1 MAHVVLKNIEKRYG
15 DFIAVRGLDLEIRDG
30 EFLVL
35 LGPSGCGKTT
45 TLRCI
50 SGLETPTSG
59 QILFDGVDATHK
71 RASQR
76 DIAFVFQL
84 YALYPHKSVFQN
96 LAFPLRAQGMRGRAI
111 RGEIERVTKLL
122 DIGHLLRLKPRSL
135 SGGDMQRVALGRALV
150 RRPKVFLLD
159 EPIGTL
165 DASFREGMR
174 TELKKLHVD
183 VGATTVYVT
192 HDQIEA
198 MSMGDRIAVMNEGE
212 LQQIGTP
219 HEVYFN
225 PRNLFVAQFIGS
237 PGMNFLACRQKERG
251 ADAVQ
256 LHLET
261 DGSLVS
267 VPVRG
272 IADGGNGGNGSDGS
286 ADRQLIL
293 GVRPEDITLSAEK
306 TSNSIRTTVF
316 VVEKMGS
323 KNIVDLKYGDE
334 ILRAKV
340 RPSSELSLNDVVYA
354 SFDTTRIRLFDKLT
368 TLSLAA
374 EAAPDDSGPA
384 RREV

>member
-1 MAHVVLKNIEKRYG
+1 MAHVVLRDMVKRYG
-15 DFIAVRGLDLEIRDG
+15 DFTAVKGLNLEIRDG

-50 SGLETPTSG
+50 SGLEIPNAGS
-59 QILFDGVDATHK
+59 IFIDGEDATRK

-96 LAFPLRAQGMRGRAI
+96 LAFPLRAQGMRPRAV
-111 RGEIERVTKLL
+111 RGEIERVAKMLG
-122 DIGHLLRLKPRSL
+122 IEHLLALKPRAL

-165 DASFREGMR
+165 DASFREEMR
-174 TELKKLHVD
+174 AELKKLHVD

-198 MSMGDRIAVMNEGE
+198 MSMGDRIAVMCDGE
-212 LQQIGTP
+212 LQQVGTP
-219 HEVYFN
+219 HEVYFY
-225 PRNLFVAQFIGS
+225 PRNLFVAKFIGS
-237 PGMNFLACRQKERG
+237 PGMNFLSCRSQVRG
-251 ADAVQ
+251 PGGTTLRLD
-256 LHLET
+256 T
-261 DGSLVS
+261 DGSLLTVPPVS
-267 VPVRG
+267 RALAGDAVPEGKELV
-272 IADGGNGGNGSDGS
+272 
-286 ADRQLIL
+286 L
-293 GVRPEDITLSAEK
+293 GVRPEDITVGVVRTA
-306 TSNSIRTTVF
+306 NSIPTTVF
-316 VVEKMGS
+316 VVEQMGS
-323 KNIVDLKYGDE
+323 KNIVDLRYGEE

-340 RPSSELSLNDVVYA
+340 SPSTRLSPNDTVFA
-354 SFDTTRIRLFDKLT
+354 SFDMARIRLFDKAT

-374 EAAPDDSGPA
+374 DAGERGAGLPA
-384 RREV
+384 REA

>member
-1 MAHVVLKNIEKRYG
+1 MAHVVLKNVEKKYG
-15 DFIAVRGLDLEIRDG
+15 DFTAVRDLDLEIRDG

-59 QILFDGVDATHK
+59 RITFDGLDATHK

-84 YALYPHKSVFQN
+84 YALYPHKSVYQN
-96 LAFPLRAQGMRGRAI
+96 LAFPLRAQGMRRRAI

-198 MSMGDRIAVMNEGE
+198 MSMGDRIAVMNNGE

-251 ADAVQ
+251 ADA
-256 LHLET
+256 LHLQLET
-261 DGSLVS
+261 DGSLLS

-272 IADGGNGGNGSDGS
+272 IADGGGQDV
-286 ADRQLIL
+286 DRELVL
-293 GVRPEDITLSAEK
+293 GVRPEDITLSGEK
-306 TSNSIRTTVF
+306 TANSIRTTVF

-340 RPSSELSLNDVVYA
+340 RPSSQLALNDVVFA
-354 SFDTTRIRLFDKLT
+354 SFDTARTRLFDKLT
-368 TLSLAA
+368 GLSLAA
-374 EAAPDDSGPA
+374 EAAS
-384 RREV
+384 EV

>member
-1 MAHVVLKNIEKRYG
+1 MAHVVLRNVEKKYG
-15 DFIAVRGLDLEIRDG
+15 TFTAVKDLTLEIRDG

-50 SGLETPTSG
+50 SGLEIPTSG
-59 QILFDGVDATHK
+59 QILFDDEDVTRR

-84 YALYPHKSVFQN
+84 YALYPHKSVYQN
-96 LAFPLRAQGMRGRAI
+96 LAFPLRAQGYRARAI
-111 RGEIERVTKLL
+111 RQEIDRVTKLL
-122 DIGHLLRLKPRSL
+122 DIGHLLALKPRAL

-165 DASFREGMR
+165 DASFREEMR
-174 TELKKLHVD
+174 SELKKLHVD

-198 MSMGDRIAVMNEGE
+198 MSMGDRIAVMNDGE

-219 HEVYFN
+219 HEVYSN
-225 PRNLFVAQFIGS
+225 PRNLFVAKFIGS
-237 PGMNFLACRQKERG
+237 PGMNFLTCTVVKQERG
-251 ADAVQ
+251 FLQLRVTTDGSTITVPAADAV
-256 LHLET
+256 EA
-261 DGSLVS
+261 GKELV
-267 VPVRG
+267 
-272 IADGGNGGNGSDGS
+272 
-286 ADRQLIL
+286 L
-293 GVRPEDITLSAEK
+293 GVRPEDIVLSTERAENSLR
-306 TSNSIRTTVF
+306 TSVF

-340 RPSSELSLNDVVYA
+340 GPAAPLSLNQAVYA
-354 SFDTTRIRLFDKLT
+354 TFDMPRIRLFDRT
-368 TLSLAA
+368 STLSLA
-374 EAAPDDSGPA
+374 PRPA
-384 RREV
+384 GAQAGGER